1 MPDLDA
7 HMGFRATATCPVL
20 ILTTDRHDGGQEKAA
35 ELEVM
40 VSILQ

>member
-7 HMGFRATATCPVL
+7 HMGLRATAPSPVV
-20 ILTTDRHDGGQEKAA
+20 ILTIDRHDGGQEKTA

-40 VSILQ
+40 VSILR